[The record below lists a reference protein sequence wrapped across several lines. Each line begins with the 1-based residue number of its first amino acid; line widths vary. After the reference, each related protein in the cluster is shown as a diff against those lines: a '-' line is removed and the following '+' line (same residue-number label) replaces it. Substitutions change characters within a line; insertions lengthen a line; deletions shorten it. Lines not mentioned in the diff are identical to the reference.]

1 MTLSAVLF
9 DLDGTLLDRTTSL
22 QLFLKSQHA
31 RLIAPVSTCP
41 LDAYQT
47 LFLTFDQNGLVWK
60 DVVYQ
65 KLITH
70 FQLEGVTAT
79 ELLQDTALSV
89 CLKQCLVP
97 SNARTFA
104 TSITHVSPWTHNER
118 SE

>member
-9 DLDGTLLDRTTSL
+9 NLDGTLLDRTTSL

-47 LFLTFDQNGLVWK
+47 LFLTFDQNGLV
-60 DVVYQ
+60 
-65 KLITH
+65 
-70 FQLEGVTAT
+70 
-79 ELLQDTALSV
+79 
-89 CLKQCLVP
+89 
-97 SNARTFA
+97 
-104 TSITHVSPWTHNER
+104 SPWAHNER